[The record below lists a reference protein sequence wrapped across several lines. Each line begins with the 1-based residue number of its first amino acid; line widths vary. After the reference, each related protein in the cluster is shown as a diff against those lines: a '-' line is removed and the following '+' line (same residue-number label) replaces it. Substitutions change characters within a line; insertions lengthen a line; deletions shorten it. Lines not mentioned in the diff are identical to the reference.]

1 MSVPTFKSRAEA
13 FDYMFA
19 TLCEKGLDVME
30 AAQKAEAF
38 ADIIAKN
45 RALPE
50 APKNFVGQCMDVLK
64 QVSQV
69 KKEYPE
75 AWELVGGVLGGVVG
89 LIAGTKA
96 AETVED
102 ERPADPID
110 FDNLT

>member
-1 MSVPTFKSRAEA
+1 MNVPVFKSRAEA

-19 TLCEKGLDVME
+19 TLCEKNIDVME

-50 APKNFVGQCMDVLK
+50 VPKNFIGQCMDMLK
-64 QVSQV
+64 QVAEV

-75 AWELVGGVLGGVVG
+75 AWKIVGGVLGGVVG
-89 LIAGTKA
+89 VVAGSKA
-96 AETVED
+96 AEAAED
-102 ERPADPID
+102 DQSAEPID

>member
-1 MSVPTFKSRAEA
+1 MSVPIFKSRAEA

-19 TLCEKGLDVME
+19 TLCEKGMDIME

-38 ADIIAKN
+38 AEIVAKN

-50 APKNFVGQCMDVLK
+50 VPKNFVGPCMDVLK

-75 AWELVGGVLGGVVG
+75 AWEIVGGVLGGVVG
-89 LIAGTKA
+89 LIAGTKT
-96 AETVED
+96 AEAVED